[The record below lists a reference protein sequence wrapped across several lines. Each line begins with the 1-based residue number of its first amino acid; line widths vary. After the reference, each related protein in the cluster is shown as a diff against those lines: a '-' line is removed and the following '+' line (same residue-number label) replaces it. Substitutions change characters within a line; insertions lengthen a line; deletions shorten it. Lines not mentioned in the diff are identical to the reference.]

1 MRTDKAIEDDS
12 IDFFLDENLTPDDQE
27 YLLDVIEQDEKLS
40 SIVDSLVLRA
50 LEVTEEGLIKGP
62 GGPEDDEVLA
72 RLSDGEFVF
81 SAEAVEVIGLEKLE
95 AMHNRAREMAEVS
108 GVSGAPI
115 TSRVEIEET
124 GEHVEVT
131 EPAADALMRIEERI
145 QRLEGGYV

>member
-50 LEVTEEGLIKGP
+50 LEVTEEGLIKGS